1 MTGFPMISLRKPE
14 GSLPSPWVAA
24 PFSMVDKWPPQP
36 LKCVMLSFGGLN
48 GGVTVGLLR
57 ERGPQQ
63 QRWRDLCC
71 GWGDVELPHLWLR
84 TDQTLF
90 VCHAALQ
97 LPTQVQDGAF
107 FFIVLQCRIM
117 ARLAVGMGKREG
129 IGGRGLQTASR

>member
-1 MTGFPMISLRKPE
+1 MGASRL
-14 GSLPSPWVAA
+14 V
-24 PFSMVDKWPPQP
+24 
-36 LKCVMLSFGGLN
+36 CFGKEAHSNNASGAFAVL
-48 GGVTVGLLR
+48 GVR
-57 ERGPQQ
+57 
-63 QRWRDLCC
+63 
-71 GWGDVELPHLWLR
+71 GDVELPHLWLR

-97 LPTQVQDGAF
+97 LPTQVQDGAS